1 MTVMQ
6 QAYSVLKVSFFS
18 YFLIDIISFWNLSL
32 MYNFL
37 NLPTVPLFSKYF
49 LEKLE
54 KIMFKLDSIV
64 EWVGTKIPSMK
75 NLQNLDDIG
84 GR

>member
-1 MTVMQ
+1 VNGANREFYFLSPLEKKTIQVISPVASAVMTVMQ

-49 LEKLE
+49 L
-54 KIMFKLDSIV
+54 
-64 EWVGTKIPSMK
+64 
-75 NLQNLDDIG
+75 
-84 GR
+84 

>member
-1 MTVMQ
+1 MQ

-49 LEKLE
+49 L
-54 KIMFKLDSIV
+54 
-64 EWVGTKIPSMK
+64 
-75 NLQNLDDIG
+75 
-84 GR
+84 

>member
-1 MTVMQ
+1 VKFFVDGVSREFYFLSPQEKKTILAITPVSSAVMVVMQ

-49 LEKLE
+49 L
-54 KIMFKLDSIV
+54 
-64 EWVGTKIPSMK
+64 
-75 NLQNLDDIG
+75 
-84 GR
+84 